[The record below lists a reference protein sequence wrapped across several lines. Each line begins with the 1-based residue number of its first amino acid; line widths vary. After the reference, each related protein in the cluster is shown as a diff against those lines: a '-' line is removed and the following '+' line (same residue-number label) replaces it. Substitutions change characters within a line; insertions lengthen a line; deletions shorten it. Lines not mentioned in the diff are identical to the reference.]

1 MPRPG
6 TRRRLL
12 TELRRIAVLNRAEA
26 ATRCIR
32 AIAELREQE
41 GSELVAIALYTEPD
55 RSAPFVREA
64 DEAINLGPALRRAH
78 DAEGLR
84 VAYLDQ
90 DRVLAALRASRADA
104 VWPGWG
110 FLAED
115 PSFVEKLEAAGVAFL
130 GPSASTM
137 RRLGD
142 KISSKLLAEAANVP
156 VSPWSGGPIERADL
170 PAAAARIGFPLML
183 KATAGGGGRGI
194 RRVNAPADL
203 LAAFDSATAEAAMA
217 FGDGT
222 MFAEAAIGGARHVE
236 VQMAADRHGRVLA
249 VGMRDC
255 SVQRKHQK
263 VVEEGPPPGLSR
275 ELRREMREASV
286 RLLAEA
292 GYVGVAT
299 CEYLVAGDR
308 FYFLEVNPRLQVE
321 HGVTE
326 MLTDWDLVKTQV
338 RIARGQRLPRTAPVE
353 RGHCIEVRLCAEDP
367 ANGFAPSPGEIAL
380 LDLSSGPGVRVDS
393 GIAAGGSIPSEFDSM
408 VAKVLARG
416 ATREEARARLVRALR
431 DSRVVVRGGMTN
443 KGFLLDVLDHRD
455 FRRGGVDTGWL

>member
-41 GSELVAIALYTEPD
+41 GSDLVAIALYTEPD
-55 RSAPFVREA
+55 RWAPFVRDA

-78 DAEGLR
+78 DSDALR

-90 DRVLAALRASRADA
+90 DRVLAALRAGRADA

-115 PSFVEKLEAAGVAFL
+115 PGFVEKLEAAGLTFL
-130 GPSASTM
+130 GPSAETM

-142 KISSKLLAEAANVP
+142 KISSKRLAEAARVP
-156 VSPWSGGPIERADL
+156 VTPWSGGPIERARILEVGD
-170 PAAAARIGFPLML
+170 RIGFPLML

-194 RRVNAPADL
+194 RRVASRDAL

-222 MFAEAAIGGARHVE
+222 LFAEAALSGARHVE

-263 VVEEGPPPGLSR
+263 VIEEGPPPGLSR
-275 ELRREMREASV
+275 ALRSAIREASV
-286 RLLAEA
+286 RLLHEV

-299 CEYLVAGDR
+299 CEFLVAGEQ
-308 FYFLEVNPRLQVE
+308 FWFLEVNPRLQVE

-326 MLTDWDLVKTQV
+326 MLTDWDL
-338 RIARGQRLPRTAPVE
+338 
-353 RGHCIEVRLCAEDP
+353 
-367 ANGFAPSPGEIAL
+367 
-380 LDLSSGPGVRVDS
+380 
-393 GIAAGGSIPSEFDSM
+393 
-408 VAKVLARG
+408 
-416 ATREEARARLVRALR
+416 
-431 DSRVVVRGGMTN
+431 
-443 KGFLLDVLDHRD
+443 
-455 FRRGGVDTGWL
+455 